1 MFRKHINN
9 KFNTN
14 YCLKFKLILKY
25 NRNFISEEKIISV
38 YIKQLNIKAENIV
51 LTCKKNIYTSMFK
64 NQKFSSDNQIIAIN
78 SFKYLL
84 YPSLVKGNDL
94 LPIISGFPNINPLC
108 MSSVKRYSMI
118 SFLIRDS

>member
-1 MFRKHINN
+1 
-9 KFNTN
+9 
-14 YCLKFKLILKY
+14 
-25 NRNFISEEKIISV
+25 
-38 YIKQLNIKAENIV
+38 
-51 LTCKKNIYTSMFK
+51 MFK

-94 LPIISGFPNINPLC
+94 LPIGSGFPNINPLC

-118 SFLIRDS
+118 SFLITDS